1 MWTPERIESLLNSSD
16 LAVERS
22 IVVLYDRQ
30 TNDEKRDSDTKH
42 TNKRGFRA
50 NHAAKMSYFARIIL
64 KGWKQ
69 DRNKNRVHLNPYKL
83 NIARGVALQYT
94 RQLSEQAN
102 EKESTRSARP
112 SREEI
117 DRQEDV
123 REHRKASF
131 LGASDEMSR
140 DFNEGPAMPKKT
152 MSRDELRIHRQT
164 HTSQNSWWMND
175 VRGIPLCRVC
185 DDCIK
190 AATATYRPEVT
201 GESGNYED
209 VVEEQIEADE

>member
-69 DRNKNRVHLNPYKL
+69 DRNKNRVH
-83 NIARGVALQYT
+83 
-94 RQLSEQAN
+94 S
-102 EKESTRSARP
+102 STPASSARRRTRRRARVP
-112 SREEI
+112 HDPRE
-117 DRQEDV
+117 RRSNV
-123 REHRKASF
+123 
-131 LGASDEMSR
+131 
-140 DFNEGPAMPKKT
+140 KKT
-152 MSRDELRIHRQT
+152 YVKTRRQT
-164 HTSQNSWWMND
+164 S
-175 VRGIPLCRVC
+175 L
-185 DDCIK
+185 
-190 AATATYRPEVT
+190 ATTRCPPRW
-201 GESGNYED
+201 D
-209 VVEEQIEADE
+209 